1 MDPWGF
7 VLAVDRGPQG
17 GLLSFPYECKTWTL
31 TLARQVFL
39 SLSLLKTD
47 V

>member
-7 VLAVDRGPQG
+7 VLAVEQGPQG
-17 GLLSFPYECKTWTL
+17 GLCSFLYECKTR
-31 TLARQVFL
+31 TLALTRQVFL
-39 SLSLLKTD
+39 SLSFLKTD